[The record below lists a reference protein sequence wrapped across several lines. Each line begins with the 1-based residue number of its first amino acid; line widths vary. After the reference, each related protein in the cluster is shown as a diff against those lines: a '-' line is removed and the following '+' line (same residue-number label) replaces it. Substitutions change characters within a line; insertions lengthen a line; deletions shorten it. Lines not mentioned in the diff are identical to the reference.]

1 MASFIKQTQ
10 LKEGVAVPMII
21 FPKGV
26 IDKVENLKLQK
37 LVSYFAGNF
46 VNKAVYSRI
55 LFRKLILTFI
65 RTLYEIENG
74 YTDRFHAL

>member
-26 IDKVENLKLQK
+26 IDKVENLKLQN
-37 LVSYFAGNF
+37 LV
-46 VNKAVYSRI
+46 
-55 LFRKLILTFI
+55 
-65 RTLYEIENG
+65 
-74 YTDRFHAL
+74 